1 VWFFFARWVKGAL
14 FLLALK
20 GLLNQRLT
28 VPLRVGIWLRFLFLG
43 GSRPHVSDSAFP
55 LASL

>member
-28 VPLRVGIWLRFLFLG
+28 VPLGVGIWLRFLFLG
-43 GSRPHVSDSAFP
+43 DLRLHV
-55 LASL
+55 